1 MWHSLVVRLVRDQE
15 AAGSN
20 PVTPTIQNL
29 VKSVL
34 FNRIGADFFE
44 NISTEEDKLI
54 TLYYGAAA
62 ISCLV
67 IFAFLFLGRNKN
79 IFGNRLTNE
88 RLVALIYSALFF
100 VRFLGGK
107 PLIQETIGLN
117 VYSPF
122 GPNGASMVMLSAVLF
137 WLIYTVQL
145 AAIIYPFFEKHIP
158 LVTPIVRYVAF
169 AVYAASIAAL
179 PILNRAQDGALADGF
194 HYRLLIFALELG
206 VGLALAL
213 FQITKQKKPHF
224 HLKNALMT
232 VAIFLGM
239 LLISLPHWVPQAI
252 FGYGNDAIVLN
263 HFTFAHRIVLYGS
276 IVFALV
282 VHFLFT
288 RCEYEQRRFA
298 LLYISMAT
306 MISFCYV
313 YDFASLTGL
322 HNWPLHL
329 CNTAMFIIPL
339 VLIFKMERLYYFTI
353 FINVLGAF
361 FAMIMPNLG
370 DGVNW
375 LQASSVQFWSN
386 HYMAMLLPLLLMSLR
401 IFSRPKMKQFIYSLV
416 AFAGYYALVLFMNA
430 WLTAKGQSVDFF
442 FINSN
447 FIAEKLG
454 DWAEDLRKITTV
466 IKLNGLDLLIYPV
479 YQSLYFV
486 VYIVLSFAMWFIYEQ
501 VFEITDT
508 YEIIMER
515 NRKIKADRLALEA
528 QLAGRSMQEPM
539 NPQNEGKLILR
550 DFSKRYS
557 TSDVYAVYKANLEI
571 DGGQI
576 FGFLG
581 PNGAGKSTIIKSIV
595 GIQTITSGQIE
606 ISGYDADRQS
616 VEAKMQIGFVPD
628 HYALYENLTGRE
640 YINYIADL
648 YNVPRQ
654 ERDERIGEYVKRF
667 RLETAIDNPMKTYS
681 HGMKQK
687 ITIMSALVHNPKIWI
702 LDEPLTGLDPESIFQ
717 VKECMKEHA
726 SRGNIV
732 FFSSHIIDVVENICD
747 RIAIIRK
754 GQILCTKTIAEIK
767 ESGIPLEQF
776 YMGMIDGNTQSPV
789 SVKEAAERE
798 KIVAE
803 GETV

>member
-1 MWHSLVVRLVRDQE
+1 M
-15 AAGSN
+15 N
-20 PVTPTIQNL
+20 Y
-29 VKSVL
+29 
-34 FNRIGADFFE
+34 
-44 NISTEEDKLI
+44 
-54 TLYYGAAA
+54 LYYGAALA
-62 ISCLV
+62 SCLF
-67 IFAFLFLGRNKN
+67 IFTFLFLLRNKN
-79 IFGNRLTNE
+79 IFGERLSNA

-100 VRFLGGK
+100 VRFLGGQ
-107 PLIQETIGLN
+107 PLIQETLGLN

-122 GPNGASMVMLSAVLF
+122 GPQGGGMVILSAVLF
-137 WLIYTVQL
+137 WLIYAVQL
-145 AAIIYPFFEKHIP
+145 AAITYPFFEKHIP
-158 LVTPIVRYVAF
+158 LVTPIVRYVA
-169 AVYAASIAAL
+169 AVVYATSIVAL
-179 PILNRAQDGALADGF
+179 PILNRAQNGEGAEGF
-194 HYRLLIFALELG
+194 HYRLLAFALELG
-206 VGLALAL
+206 VGLGLAI
-213 FQITKQKKPHF
+213 FQITRQKRSRF
-224 HLKNALMT
+224 QWKNLLTT
-232 VAIFLGM
+232 VAIFVGM
-239 LLISLPHWVPQAI
+239 VAIAMPHWIPQAFFGLGDPGIVVQDFTLIHRLFIYGSVI
-252 FGYGNDAIVLN
+252 FGVG
-263 HFTFAHRIVLYGS
+263 
-276 IVFALV
+276 
-282 VHFLFT
+282 VHFLFAK
-288 RCEYEQRRFA
+288 CEYEQKRFA
-298 LLYISMAT
+298 LIYISMAT
-306 MISFCYV
+306 MISFCYN
-313 YDFASLTGL
+313 YDFSIFIQLEG
-322 HNWPLHL
+322 WPLHL

-339 VLIFKMERLYYFTI
+339 VLIFKMEKLYYFTI

-361 FAMIMPNLG
+361 FAMIMPDT
-370 DGVNW
+370 DGLNW
-375 LQASSVQFWSN
+375 LSAGSVQFWCN
-386 HYMAMLLPLLLMSLR
+386 HYMAMLLPLLLMSLK
-401 IFSRPKMKQFIYSLV
+401 IFARPKMKQFIYSLV
-416 AFAGYYALVLFMNA
+416 AFFGYYVLVLFMNA
-430 WLTAKGQSVDFF
+430 WLTARGTPVDFF
-442 FINSN
+442 FINSD

-454 DWAEDLRKITTV
+454 KWAEDLRKITFQFQ
-466 IKLNGLDLLIYPV
+466 LGDLTLLLYPV

-486 VYIVLSFAMWFIYEQ
+486 VYIVLSFAMWFLYEQ
-501 VFEITDT
+501 AFEITDT
-508 YEIIMER
+508 YEIITER

-557 TSDVYAVYKANLEI
+557 TSDVYAVYKANLDIE
-571 DGGQI
+571 GGQI

-606 ISGYDADRQS
+606 ISGYDAEKQS

-648 YNVPRQ
+648 YNVSRE
-654 ERDERIGEYVKRF
+654 ERDARIADYVARF

-726 SRGNIV
+726 ARGNIV

-754 GQILCTKTIAEIK
+754 GQILCTKTVAEIK

-789 SVKEAAERE
+789 SIKEAARLEA
-798 KIVAE
+798 K

>member
-1 MWHSLVVRLVRDQE
+1 M
-15 AAGSN
+15 
-20 PVTPTIQNL
+20 TY
-29 VKSVL
+29 
-34 FNRIGADFFE
+34 
-44 NISTEEDKLI
+44 
-54 TLYYGAAA
+54 LYYGAALA
-62 ISCLV
+62 SCVL
-67 IFAFLFLGRNKN
+67 IFAFLFFLRNKN
-79 IFGNRLTNE
+79 VFGERLSNA
-88 RLVALIYSALFF
+88 RLVALVYSALFF
-100 VRFLGGK
+100 VRFLGGR
-107 PLIQETIGLN
+107 PLLQETIGLN
-117 VYSPF
+117 VHSPF
-122 GPNGASMVMLSAVLF
+122 GPQGGGQVILSTILF

-145 AAIIYPFFEKHIP
+145 AAITYPFFEKHIP
-158 LVTPIVRYVAF
+158 LVAPIVRYVATV
-169 AVYAASIAAL
+169 VYAGSIIAL
-179 PILNRAQDGALADGF
+179 PMLNRAQDGDLANGF

-206 VGLALAL
+206 VGLGLAV
-213 FQITKQKKPHF
+213 FQITKQKRPVF
-224 HLKNALMT
+224 NLKKILLTAAIFVGM
-232 VAIFLGM
+232 VAISM
-239 LLISLPHWVPQAI
+239 PHWAPQAL
-252 FGYGNDAIVLN
+252 FGLGSDAILIED
-263 HFTFAHRIVLYGS
+263 FTLTHRLFLYGAV
-276 IVFALV
+276 VFALAI
-282 VHFLFT
+282 HFLFA

-306 MISFCYV
+306 MISFCYN
-313 YDFASLTGL
+313 YDFSVFVNL
-322 HNWPLHL
+322 HQWPLHL

-339 VLIFKMERLYYFTI
+339 VLIFKMEKLYYFTI

-361 FAMIMPNLG
+361 FAMIMPNT
-370 DGVNW
+370 DKANW
-375 LQASSVQFWSN
+375 LSASSMQFWSN
-386 HYMAMLLPLLLMSLR
+386 HYMAMLLPLLLMSLK
-401 IFSRPKMKQFIYSLV
+401 IFARPKMKQFVYSLI
-416 AFAGYYALVLFMNA
+416 AFFGYYALVLFMNA
-430 WLTAKGQSVDFF
+430 WLTAEGHSVDFF
-442 FINSN
+442 FINSD

-454 DWAEDLRKITTV
+454 EWAENLRKITFEFQLGGRTF
-466 IKLNGLDLLIYPV
+466 LIYPV

-486 VYIVLSFAMWFIYEQ
+486 VYIVLSFAMWFVYEQ
-501 VFEITDT
+501 AFEITDI
-508 YEIIMER
+508 YAIIMER

-606 ISGYDADRQS
+606 VSGYDADKQS

-648 YNVPRQ
+648 YNVSR
-654 ERDERIGEYVKRF
+654 EDRDGRIAEYVKRF

-754 GQILCTKTIAEIK
+754 GQILCTKTVAEIK

-776 YMGMIDGNTQSPV
+776 YMSMIDGNTQSPV
-789 SVKEAAERE
+789 SVKEAAAQ
-798 KIVAE
+798 KLPK

>member
-1 MWHSLVVRLVRDQE
+1 M
-15 AAGSN
+15 N
-20 PVTPTIQNL
+20 Y
-29 VKSVL
+29 
-34 FNRIGADFFE
+34 
-44 NISTEEDKLI
+44 
-54 TLYYGAAA
+54 LYYGAALV
-62 ISCLV
+62 SCLV
-67 IFAFLFLGRNKN
+67 IFAFLFFLRNKN
-79 IFGNRLTNE
+79 ILGERLSNAG
-88 RLVALIYSALFF
+88 LVALVYSALFF
-100 VRFLGGK
+100 VRVLGGQ
-107 PLIQETIGLN
+107 PLIQSTIGLN

-122 GPNGASMVMLSAVLF
+122 GPQGGAMVLLSSVLF

-145 AAIIYPFFEKHIP
+145 AAVLYPFFEKHIP
-158 LVTPIVRYVAF
+158 LVAPIVRYAAF
-169 AVYAASIAAL
+169 AVYAGSIAAL

-194 HYRLLIFALELG
+194 HYRLLIFAIELG
-206 VGLALAL
+206 VGLGLAAY
-213 FQITKQKKPHF
+213 QITKQKRPTF
-224 HLKNALMT
+224 NIKNWLT
-232 VAIFLGM
+232 TLAIFIGM
-239 LLISLPHWVPQAI
+239 MAMALPHWVPQAI
-252 FGYGNDAIVLN
+252 FGYGTDSIILND
-263 HFTFAHRIVLYGS
+263 FTTAHRIVLYGS
-276 IVFALV
+276 VVFAFV
-282 VHFLFT
+282 VHFLFA

-306 MISFCYV
+306 MISFCYL
-313 YDFASLTGL
+313 YSFDIFTQL

-370 DGVNW
+370 DDVNW

-386 HYMAMLLPLLLMSLR
+386 HYMAMLLPLLLMSLK
-401 IFSRPKMKQFIYSLV
+401 IFARPKMKQFIYSLV
-416 AFAGYYALVLFMNA
+416 AFFGYYAFVLFMNA
-430 WLTAKGQSVDFF
+430 WLTAKGHSVDFF
-442 FINSN
+442 FINSD
-447 FIAEKLG
+447 FIADKLG
-454 DWAEDLRKITTV
+454 KWAEDLRKITFEFTLGD
-466 IKLNGLDLLIYPV
+466 LNLLIYPV

-486 VYIVLSFAMWFIYEQ
+486 VYIVLSFAMWFLYEQ
-501 VFEITDT
+501 AFEITDT
-508 YEIIMER
+508 YEIITER

-606 ISGYDADRQS
+606 ISGYDAEKQS

-648 YNVPRQ
+648 YNVSRA
-654 ERDERIGEYVKRF
+654 ERDERIAEYVKRF

-754 GQILCTKTIAEIK
+754 GQILCTKTVAEIK

-789 SVKEAAERE
+789 SVKDAAA
-798 KIVAE
+798 KTVLK

>member
-1 MWHSLVVRLVRDQE
+1 M
-15 AAGSN
+15 
-20 PVTPTIQNL
+20 TY
-29 VKSVL
+29 
-34 FNRIGADFFE
+34 
-44 NISTEEDKLI
+44 
-54 TLYYGAAA
+54 LYYGAALA
-62 ISCLV
+62 SCLL
-67 IFAFLFLGRNKN
+67 IFAFLFLLRNKN
-79 IFGNRLTNE
+79 IFGERLSNA
-88 RLVALIYSALFF
+88 RLVALVYSALFF
-100 VRFLGGK
+100 VRFFGGE
-107 PLIQETIGLN
+107 PLIQSTIGLN

-122 GPNGASMVMLSAVLF
+122 GPQGGGMVILSALLF

-145 AAIIYPFFEKHIP
+145 AAILYPFFEKHIP

-169 AVYAASIAAL
+169 AVYAGSIAAL

-194 HYRLLIFALELG
+194 HYRLLVFAIELG
-206 VGLALAL
+206 VGLGLAL
-213 FQITKQKKPHF
+213 FQITRQKRPVF
-224 HLKNALMT
+224 NVKNILIT
-232 VAIFLGM
+232 VAIFVGM
-239 LLISLPHWVPQAI
+239 LAISMPHWVPQSI
-252 FGYGNDAIVLN
+252 FGYGNDAIILN
-263 HFTFAHRIVLYGS
+263 DFTLAHRIVLYGS
-276 IVFALV
+276 VVFALA
-282 VHFLFT
+282 VHFLFAK
-288 RCEYEQRRFA
+288 CEYEQKRFA

-306 MISFCYV
+306 MISFCYI
-313 YDFASLTGL
+313 YDFSLFINL
-322 HNWPLHL
+322 HQWPLHL

-339 VLIFKMERLYYFTI
+339 VLIFKMEKLYYFTI

-361 FAMIMPNLG
+361 LAMIMPNLS
-370 DGVNW
+370 DSINW
-375 LQASSVQFWSN
+375 LEASSLQFWSN
-386 HYMAMLLPLLLMSLR
+386 HYMAMLLPLLLMSLK
-401 IFSRPKMKQFIYSLV
+401 IFNRPKMKQFIYSLI
-416 AFAGYYALVLFMNA
+416 AFFGYYALVLFMNA
-430 WLTAKGQSVDFF
+430 WLTAKGHSVDFF
-442 FINSN
+442 FINSD

-454 DWAEDLRKITTV
+454 EWAENLRKITFEFK
-466 IKLNGLDLLIYPV
+466 IGDLNLLIYPV

-486 VYIVLSFAMWFIYEQ
+486 VYIALSFAMWFLYEQ
-501 VFEITDT
+501 AFEVTDT

-515 NRKIKADRLALEA
+515 NRKIKADRLALEVY
-528 QLAGRSMQEPM
+528 LAGRSMQEPM

-606 ISGYDADRQS
+606 VSGYDADKQS

-654 ERDERIGEYVKRF
+654 ERDERIAEYVKRF

-726 SRGNIV
+726 ARGNIV

-776 YMGMIDGNTQSPV
+776 YMSMIDGNTQSPV
-789 SVKEAAERE
+789 SVKEAAGQ
-798 KIVAE
+798 ALPE
-803 GETV
+803 GEPV

>member
-1 MWHSLVVRLVRDQE
+1 M
-15 AAGSN
+15 SN
-20 PVTPTIQNL
+20 
-29 VKSVL
+29 
-34 FNRIGADFFE
+34 A
-44 NISTEEDKLI
+44 
-54 TLYYGAAA
+54 
-62 ISCLV
+62 
-67 IFAFLFLGRNKN
+67 
-79 IFGNRLTNE
+79 
-88 RLVALIYSALFF
+88 RLVALVYSTLFF
-100 VRFLGGK
+100 VRFFGGT

-122 GPNGASMVMLSAVLF
+122 GPQGGTMVILSALLF
-137 WLIYTVQL
+137 WLIYAVQL
-145 AAIIYPFFEKHIP
+145 AAITYPFFEKHIP
-158 LVTPIVRYVAF
+158 LVAPIVRYVAF
-169 AVYAASIAAL
+169 GVYALSIVAL
-179 PILNRAQDGALADGF
+179 PMLNRAQDGELANGF

-213 FQITKQKKPHF
+213 FQITKQKRPVF
-224 HLKNALMT
+224 NLKKILLT
-232 VAIFLGM
+232 VAIFVGM
-239 LLISLPHWVPQAI
+239 VAISMPHWVPQAL
-252 FGYGNDAIVLN
+252 FGLGSDAILIED
-263 HFTFAHRIVLYGS
+263 FTLTHRLFLYGAV
-276 IVFALV
+276 VFALV
-282 VHFLFT
+282 VHFLFA
-288 RCEYEQRRFA
+288 RCEYEQKRFA

-306 MISFCYV
+306 MISFCYN
-313 YDFASLTGL
+313 YDFSVFVNL
-322 HNWPLHL
+322 HQWPLHL

-339 VLIFKMERLYYFTI
+339 VLIFKMEKLYYFTI

-361 FAMIMPNLG
+361 FAMIMPNT
-370 DGVNW
+370 DKANW
-375 LQASSVQFWSN
+375 LSSSSMRFWTN
-386 HYMAMLLPLLLMSLR
+386 HYMAMLLPLLLMTLK
-401 IFSRPKMKQFIYSLV
+401 IFARPKMKQFVYSLI
-416 AFAGYYALVLFMNA
+416 AFFGYYALVLFMNA
-430 WLTAKGQSVDFF
+430 WLTAEGHSVDFF
-442 FINSN
+442 FINSD

-454 DWAEDLRKITTV
+454 DWAEDLRKITFAF
-466 IKLNGLDLLIYPV
+466 KLGDLNLLIYPV

-501 VFEITDT
+501 AFEIIDT

-515 NRKIKADRLALEA
+515 NRKIKADRLALEVH
-528 QLAGRSMQEPM
+528 LAGRSMQEPM

-571 DGGQI
+571 EGGQI

-595 GIQTITSGQIE
+595 GIQTITSGEIE
-606 ISGYDADRQS
+606 ISGYDAEKQS

-648 YNVPRQ
+648 YNVSR
-654 ERDERIGEYVKRF
+654 EDRDGRIGEYVKRF

-754 GQILCTKTIAEIK
+754 GQILCTKTVAEIK

-789 SVKEAAERE
+789 SVKEAAGH
-798 KIVAE
+798 ALPQ

>member
-1 MWHSLVVRLVRDQE
+1 M
-15 AAGSN
+15 N
-20 PVTPTIQNL
+20 Y
-29 VKSVL
+29 
-34 FNRIGADFFE
+34 
-44 NISTEEDKLI
+44 
-54 TLYYGAAA
+54 LYYGAALA
-62 ISCLV
+62 SCLLV
-67 IFAFLFLGRNKN
+67 FAFLFFMRNKN
-79 IFGNRLTNE
+79 IFGEKLDNTRLIAF
-88 RLVALIYSALFF
+88 VYSALFF
-100 VRFLGGK
+100 VRFLGGV
-107 PLIQETIGLN
+107 PLIQNTIGLN
-117 VYSPF
+117 RYSPF
-122 GPNGASMVMLSAVLF
+122 ISEGPQGMSKVLISAVLF

-145 AAIIYPFFEKHIP
+145 AAVTYPFFEKHIP
-158 LVTPIVRYVAF
+158 LVAPIVRYA
-169 AVYAASIAAL
+169 AAPVYAVSIAVL
-179 PILNRAQDGALADGF
+179 PILNRAMDGDLADGF
-194 HYRLLIFALELG
+194 HYRLLVFAIELG
-206 VGLALAL
+206 VGLGLAV
-213 FQITKQKKPHF
+213 FQITKQKRPTF
-224 HLKNALMT
+224 SLKKLFMPI
-232 VAIFLGM
+232 AIFVGM
-239 LLISLPHWVPQAI
+239 LAISLPHWVPQAI
-252 FGYGNDAIVLN
+252 FGYGDDSIILND
-263 HFTFAHRIVLYGS
+263 FTTAHRIVLYAS
-276 IVFALV
+276 IVFALA
-282 VHFLFT
+282 VHFLFAK
-288 RCEYEQRRFA
+288 CEYEQRRFA

-306 MISFCYV
+306 MISFCYA
-313 YDFASLTGL
+313 YDFSVFVNLQ
-322 HNWPLHL
+322 NWPLHL

-339 VLIFKMERLYYFTI
+339 VLIFKMEKLYYFTI

-370 DGVNW
+370 DVNW

-386 HYMAMLLPLLLMSLR
+386 HYMAMLLPLLLMSLKL
-401 IFSRPKMKQFIYSLV
+401 FKRPQMKQFIYSLV
-416 AFAGYYALVLFMNA
+416 AFFFYYALVLFMNP
-430 WLTAKGQSVDFF
+430 WLTAQGHSVDFF

-447 FIAEKLG
+447 FIADKLG
-454 DWAEDLRKITTV
+454 DWAEDLRKITFEFQ
-466 IKLNGLDLLIYPV
+466 LGDLTMLIYPV
-479 YQSLYFV
+479 YQSLYFL
-486 VYIVLSFAMWFIYEQ
+486 VYVVLSFAMWFLYEQ

-508 YEIIMER
+508 YEIITER

-571 DGGQI
+571 EGGQI

-595 GIQTITSGQIE
+595 GIQTITSGEIE
-606 ISGYDADRQS
+606 VSGYDVNKQS

-648 YNVPRQ
+648 YNVARKD
-654 ERDERIGEYVKRF
+654 RDERIAEYVKRF

-747 RIAIIRK
+747 RIAIIRR
-754 GQILCTKTIAEIK
+754 GQILCTKTVAEIR
-767 ESGIPLEQF
+767 ESGVPLEQF

-798 KIVAE
+798 ALK

>member
-1 MWHSLVVRLVRDQE
+1 M
-15 AAGSN
+15 
-20 PVTPTIQNL
+20 TY
-29 VKSVL
+29 
-34 FNRIGADFFE
+34 
-44 NISTEEDKLI
+44 
-54 TLYYGAAA
+54 LYYGAALA
-62 ISCLV
+62 SCLF
-67 IFAFLFLGRNKN
+67 IFIFLFSMRKKSV
-79 IFGNRLTNE
+79 FGKRLSNVQ
-88 RLVALIYSALFF
+88 LVALIYSALFF

-107 PLIQETIGLN
+107 PLIQNTIGLN

-122 GPNGASMVMLSAVLF
+122 GPQGGGMVLLSAVLF

-145 AAIIYPFFEKHIP
+145 AAILYPFFEKHIP
-158 LVTPIVRYVAF
+158 LVAPIVRYAAF
-169 AVYAASIAAL
+169 TVYGASVLAL

-206 VGLALAL
+206 VGLGLAL
-213 FQITKQKKPHF
+213 FQITRQKHPV
-224 HLKNALMT
+224 LRIRNMLT
-232 VAIFLGM
+232 TLTIFVGM
-239 LLISLPHWVPQAI
+239 LLISMPHWVPQAI
-252 FGYGNDAIVLN
+252 FGYGDDSIILND
-263 HFTFAHRIVLYGS
+263 FTTAHRIVLYGS
-276 IVFALV
+276 IVFAFA
-282 VHFLFT
+282 VHLLFAK
-288 RCEYEQRRFA
+288 REYEQKRFA

-313 YDFASLTGL
+313 YDFSVFTNL
-322 HNWPLHL
+322 HQWPLHL

-339 VLIFKMERLYYFTI
+339 VLIFKMEKLYYFTI

-370 DGVNW
+370 DEVNW

-386 HYMAMLLPLLLMSLR
+386 HYMAMVLPLLLMTLKL
-401 IFSRPKMKQFIYSLV
+401 FKRPKMKQFIYSLV
-416 AFAGYYALVLFMNA
+416 AFFGYYALVLFMNA
-430 WLTAKGQSVDFF
+430 WLTAQGQSVDFF

-454 DWAEDLRKITTV
+454 DWAEDLRKITYE
-466 IKLNGLDLLIYPV
+466 IPMGDLKLLVYPV

-486 VYIVLSFAMWFIYEQ
+486 VYIVLSFAMWFLYEQ
-501 VFEITDT
+501 AFDIIDT
-508 YEIIMER
+508 NEMISER
-515 NRKIKADRLALEA
+515 KRKIKADRLALEVH
-528 QLAGRSMQEPM
+528 LAGRSMQEPM

-550 DFSKRYS
+550 NFSKRYS

-595 GIQTITSGQIE
+595 GIQPITSGEIE
-606 ISGYDADRQS
+606 VSGYDVDKQS

-648 YNVPRQ
+648 YNVPKK

-726 SRGNIV
+726 ARGNIV

-754 GQILCTKTIAEIK
+754 GRILFSASIADIK
-767 ESGIPLEQF
+767 AKGIPLEKL
-776 YMGMIDGNTQSPV
+776 YMHIIDGNTQAPV
-789 SVKEAAERE
+789 PVKQEATKA
-798 KIVAE
+798 APQ

>member
-1 MWHSLVVRLVRDQE
+1 M
-15 AAGSN
+15 SN
-20 PVTPTIQNL
+20 
-29 VKSVL
+29 
-34 FNRIGADFFE
+34 A
-44 NISTEEDKLI
+44 
-54 TLYYGAAA
+54 
-62 ISCLV
+62 
-67 IFAFLFLGRNKN
+67 
-79 IFGNRLTNE
+79 

-100 VRFLGGK
+100 VRFLGGQ
-107 PLIQETIGLN
+107 PLIQETLGLN

-122 GPNGASMVMLSAVLF
+122 GPQGGGMVILSAVLF
-137 WLIYTVQL
+137 WLIYAVQL
-145 AAIIYPFFEKHIP
+145 AAITYPFFEKHIP
-158 LVTPIVRYVAF
+158 LVTPIVRYVA
-169 AVYAASIAAL
+169 AVVYAASIVAL
-179 PILNRAQDGALADGF
+179 PILNRAQNGDGAEGF
-194 HYRLLIFALELG
+194 HYRLLAFALELG
-206 VGLALAL
+206 VGLGLAI
-213 FQITKQKKPHF
+213 FQITRQKRSRF
-224 HLKNALMT
+224 QWKNLLTT
-232 VAIFLGM
+232 VAIFVGM
-239 LLISLPHWVPQAI
+239 VAIAMPHWIPQAFFGLGDPGIVVQDFTLIHRLFIYGSVI
-252 FGYGNDAIVLN
+252 FGVG
-263 HFTFAHRIVLYGS
+263 
-276 IVFALV
+276 
-282 VHFLFT
+282 VHFLFAK
-288 RCEYEQRRFA
+288 CEYEQKRFA
-298 LLYISMAT
+298 LIYISMAT
-306 MISFCYV
+306 MISFCYN
-313 YDFASLTGL
+313 YDFSIFIQLEG
-322 HNWPLHL
+322 WPLHL

-339 VLIFKMERLYYFTI
+339 VLIFKMEKLYYFTI

-361 FAMIMPNLG
+361 FAMIMPDT
-370 DGVNW
+370 DGLNW
-375 LQASSVQFWSN
+375 LSAGSVQFWCN
-386 HYMAMLLPLLLMSLR
+386 HYMAMLLPLLLMSLK
-401 IFSRPKMKQFIYSLV
+401 IFARPKMKQFIYSLV
-416 AFAGYYALVLFMNA
+416 AFFGYYVLVLFMNA
-430 WLTAKGQSVDFF
+430 WLTARGTPVDFF
-442 FINSN
+442 FINSD

-454 DWAEDLRKITTV
+454 KWAEDLRKITFQFQ
-466 IKLNGLDLLIYPV
+466 LGDLTLLLYPV

-486 VYIVLSFAMWFIYEQ
+486 VYIVLSFAMWFLYEQ
-501 VFEITDT
+501 AFEITDT
-508 YEIIMER
+508 YEIITER

-557 TSDVYAVYKANLEI
+557 TSDVYAVYKANLDIE
-571 DGGQI
+571 GGQI

-606 ISGYDADRQS
+606 ISGYDAEKQS

-648 YNVPRQ
+648 YNVSRE
-654 ERDERIGEYVKRF
+654 ERDARIADYVARF

-726 SRGNIV
+726 ARGNIV

-754 GQILCTKTIAEIK
+754 GQILCTKTVAEIK

-789 SVKEAAERE
+789 SIKEAARLEA
-798 KIVAE
+798 K

>member
-1 MWHSLVVRLVRDQE
+1 M
-15 AAGSN
+15 N
-20 PVTPTIQNL
+20 Y
-29 VKSVL
+29 
-34 FNRIGADFFE
+34 
-44 NISTEEDKLI
+44 
-54 TLYYGAAA
+54 LYYGAALA
-62 ISCLV
+62 SCLL
-67 IFAFLFLGRNKN
+67 IFAFLFLLRNKN
-79 IFGNRLTNE
+79 IFGERLSNA

-100 VRFLGGK
+100 VRFLGGR
-107 PLIQETIGLN
+107 PLIQETLGLN

-122 GPNGASMVMLSAVLF
+122 GPQGGGMVILSAVLF

-145 AAIIYPFFEKHIP
+145 AAITYPFFEKHIP
-158 LVTPIVRYVAF
+158 LVTPIVRYVA
-169 AVYAASIAAL
+169 AVVYAASIVAL

-194 HYRLLIFALELG
+194 HYRLLVFALELG
-206 VGLALAL
+206 VGLGLAL
-213 FQITKQKKPHF
+213 FQITKQKRPTFNFKKLLTTLAIF
-224 HLKNALMT
+224 VGM
-232 VAIFLGM
+232 VAIAM
-239 LLISLPHWVPQAI
+239 PHWIPQAFFGLGDPGIIVQDFTLIHRLFIYGSVI
-252 FGYGNDAIVLN
+252 FGVG
-263 HFTFAHRIVLYGS
+263 
-276 IVFALV
+276 
-282 VHFLFT
+282 VHFLFAK
-288 RCEYEQRRFA
+288 CEYEQKRFA
-298 LLYISMAT
+298 LIYISMAT
-306 MISFCYV
+306 MISFCYN
-313 YDFASLTGL
+313 YDFSIFAQLQG
-322 HNWPLHL
+322 WPLHL

-339 VLIFKMERLYYFTI
+339 VLIFKMEKLYYFTI

-361 FAMIMPNLG
+361 FAMIMPDT
-370 DGVNW
+370 DGLNW
-375 LQASSVQFWSN
+375 LSAGSVQFWCN
-386 HYMAMLLPLLLMSLR
+386 HYMAMLLPLLLMSLK
-401 IFSRPKMKQFIYSLV
+401 IFARPKMKQFIYSLV
-416 AFAGYYALVLFMNA
+416 AFFGYYVLVLFMNA
-430 WLTAKGQSVDFF
+430 WLTAKGTPVDFF
-442 FINSN
+442 FINSD

-454 DWAEDLRKITTV
+454 KWAEDLRKITFQFQ
-466 IKLNGLDLLIYPV
+466 LGDLTLLLYPV

-486 VYIVLSFAMWFIYEQ
+486 VYIVLSFAMWFLYEQ
-501 VFEITDT
+501 AFEITDT
-508 YEIIMER
+508 YEIITER
-515 NRKIKADRLALEA
+515 NRKIRADRLALEA

-595 GIQTITSGQIE
+595 GIQTITSGRIE
-606 ISGYDADRQS
+606 ISGYDAEKQS

-648 YNVPRQ
+648 YNVSRE
-654 ERDERIGEYVKRF
+654 ERDARIADYVARF

-726 SRGNIV
+726 ARGNIV

-789 SVKEAAERE
+789 SIKEAAQLEA
-798 KIVAE
+798 K
-803 GETV
+803 GEAV